1 MQEMRAEEGV
11 CEPEAMDSEDPLF
24 LLYTSGSTGKP
35 KALVHTQAGYL
46 LYAALTHR
54 VNLAPSS
61 AFDPAGSQPL
71 LSSHFLCLGRLFP
84 GFSLQKFLNLTSS
97 NHPLLFPATVSP
109 PR

>member
-1 MQEMRAEEGV
+1 MGCLWRACLQEMRAEEVV

-54 VNLAPSS
+54 VKLAPSGPGGLRLRPGRLT
-61 AFDPAGSQPL
+61 AALIVTFPL
-71 LSSHFLCLGRLFP
+71 PRWINSRLFP
-84 GFSLQKFLNLTSS
+84 CRSS
-97 NHPLLFPATVSP
+97 SI
-109 PR
+109 